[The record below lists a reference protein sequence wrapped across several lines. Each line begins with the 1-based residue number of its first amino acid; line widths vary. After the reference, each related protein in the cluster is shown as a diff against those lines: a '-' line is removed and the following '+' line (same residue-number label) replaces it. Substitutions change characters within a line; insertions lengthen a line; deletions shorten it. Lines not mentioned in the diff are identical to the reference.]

1 VTARL
6 KRAGILRAEVHADG
20 LDEIACALE
29 LSEESVFVVTD
40 ALPPV
45 GTRLMLRLS
54 FPHAIEPIDVRGSV
68 AQVRLASGPGTPSG
82 FVAAPEPDDDTQRAS
97 LRALVERFSVPATPS
112 SPASAPAS
120 ASGAA
125 PSTRSTAA
133 PSAPPSG
140 AQPAVPPVGR
150 EIRVLLV
157 EDNRLIRDMFAYAV
171 EKYFGP
177 RAGNLRLDQ
186 APDVETAWDLL
197 EASSYDLVIVDYYL
211 PNGDGASLITRL
223 RSGGPALAGTSVVA
237 ISVGG
242 SDVRR
247 ATLTAG
253 ADLFL
258 HKPIALRDLFCTIE
272 VLMQEGVDAGAA

>member
-1 VTARL
+1 
-6 KRAGILRAEVHADG
+6 LRAEVHADG

-82 FVAAPEPDDDTQRAS
+82 FVAALEPDDEAQRAS
-97 LRALVERFSVPATPS
+97 LRALVERFALPATPS
-112 SPASAPAS
+112 TTPASAE
-120 ASGAA
+120 
-125 PSTRSTAA
+125 PST
-133 PSAPPSG
+133 SAPPAPTSG
-140 AQPAVPPVGR
+140 AMRVPHVGR

-186 APDVETAWDLL
+186 APDVETAWQLL
-197 EASSYDLVIVDYYL
+197 VGAQVAPYDLVIVDYYL
-211 PNGDGASLITRL
+211 PNGDGASLITRV
-223 RSGGPALAGTSVVA
+223 RGAPQLAGTSVVA

-272 VLMQEGVDAGAA
+272 VIMQEGVDAGAA